1 MALVA
6 LLLALSGTCNTSFA
20 QNADVK
26 AYQRSRNEYVFTV
39 QISDHSELQTLTQI
53 VSIDKVKGSEVLCF
67 ANQKEFD
74 KLIAAGYTPTLIDN
88 RETRATFPMW
98 NGTGTYGYDS
108 YLTYEDYVNLI
119 FDYSDNY
126 DNCEL
131 IDLGETANHNIF
143 GVRINNGTSGK
154 PKVLLTGGIHGNEFI
169 TTVSMMQIIDVLL
182 NSDDNYVQEL
192 VNNLDIFILPMVNPD
207 GTYYYDD
214 ETVSG
219 ATRENYDGIDL
230 NRNFKDWVRGDH
242 PDGERYY
249 ATETQMLM
257 DLGQQYQFS
266 LAGLFH
272 SGGAV
277 VNYPWDCSTTN
288 HADRNWWE
296 YVSAQ
301 YVATARTGDS
311 TYMRS
316 ANDLGDTPAGY
327 IRGADWY
334 VVYGG
339 HQDFMNY
346 YCGCRAVTIEIY
358 QDEEIYGYGAM
369 STYAPTTASTIKG
382 IVDLNK
388 DAILEYIG
396 EALNGFKG
404 RVCDAAT
411 GNPISN
417 ATITVNNHDSN
428 GSTVK
433 TDENGYYFRPIK
445 AGTYSV
451 TYSAPF
457 YTSQTSTVTV
467 TDGQSILQNINL
479 HQDENITSINMQ
491 NGQYIV
497 KHDINFY
504 DSGGANANYSNNEN
518 YTFTFLPKDTHSYV
532 KVTFS
537 TFNTQ
542 SGSDKL
548 IIYDGRTVEDQVVG
562 TYSGTSVPSAYTS
575 TSGALTFKFTS
586 NGSNTKAGWKAVI
599 SEIADPTYSINIADG
614 ITNGMVSVSTETAYE
629 EDEIVVT
636 ATPSEGYRIDV
647 LYYVDSDNNHVNIDA
662 ETGEFTMP
670 ASDITIYASFVL
682 DIGTIDFE
690 ASATTVALDEYVYF
704 TNLTTMQF
712 GDDFCRW
719 TLEGADPETT
729 GATNPIVQYHNP
741 GTYDVTFAILDED
754 GNVLYSLTKEDY
766 ITVENAYLMHNGNT
780 TTCDTKFYDNGGANG
795 TYTASQNTVFTFYPG
810 GGERSRIQAEF
821 VSFNTEGDNWD
832 VLKVYDGTV
841 ANSSLLIGSYSGNT
855 NPGTIVATNPE
866 GALTFKFTS
875 DRANCY
881 DGWEANIT
889 CIAPNYE
896 IACAESVNGSISTD
910 LQMAFAGETINV
922 TVTPNEG
929 YNLESLY
936 YLDADNNQT
945 DIDLHMLAFAMPAK
959 NVTVYATFST
969 MATQQHDI
977 NISNGSSIADN
988 VLFYDH
994 GGPNANYSNRENYTY
1009 TFTPAVPGGFVQV
1022 EFLEFATESK
1032 YDKLTV
1038 SDGNG
1043 TIATLS
1049 GSNLPSRIISSTGSL
1064 TFKFTSDNSVNR
1076 TGWKAEVTTFVY
1088 QQYQIAVANVENGT
1102 ITADKTAAFAGETVT
1117 LTATPSD
1124 GHFFAGWNVTCGSET
1139 IQVVNNQ
1146 FIMPAGNVNVSAT
1159 FTQGYYTPAHYELI
1173 TNANDLET
1181 GCKFILATGNN
1192 GNVKAIGGQNVE
1204 VLNYGGTYYFDY
1216 FRDAVSAT
1224 AQAGEG
1230 NFANTIYLNDHQ
1242 GAAEFYL
1249 YGSTNNWSFYDED
1262 ESGYLYCYRNKNNP
1276 YTYGYDLNTIA
1287 SSSYR
1292 YWDIT
1297 FYTGGAVRIRNTK
1310 YVEDMGF
1317 ESNQFDVFSATSQK
1331 RLYLYKEVEGY
1342 WTAGERPSRDNEI
1355 TAVSEN
1361 EVNARLYPN
1370 PTTGNLTIEAEGMNH
1385 ISVFNLMGQMV
1396 YDMDVDTDNMTLDMS
1411 QFNTAGMYLVR
1422 INTANGVKTER
1433 VTVTK

>member
-39 QISDHSELQTLTQI
+39 QISDRTELQTLTQM
-53 VSIDKVKGSEVLCF
+53 VSIDKVKGNEVLCF

-74 KLIAAGYTPTLIDN
+74 RVIAAGYTPTLIDN
-88 RETRATFPMW
+88 RENRASYPMW
-98 NGTGTYGYDS
+98 DGTGTYNYDS

-119 FDYSDNY
+119 FGYADNY

-131 IDLGETANHNIF
+131 IDLGETANHNII
-143 GVRINNGTSGK
+143 GVRINNGNTVGK
-154 PKVLLTGGIHGNEFI
+154 PKVLLTGAIHGNEFI
-169 TTVSMMQIIDVLL
+169 TTVSMMQTIDILL
-182 NSDDNYVQEL
+182 NSEENYVQDL
-192 VNNLDIFILPMVNPD
+192 VDNLDIFILPMVNPD
-207 GTYYYDD
+207 GTYYTSD

-219 ATRENYDGIDL
+219 AIRYNNDGDVDI

-242 PDGERYY
+242 PDGERNY
-249 ATETQMLM
+249 AVETQMLM
-257 DLGQQYQFS
+257 DLGNQYQFT
-266 LAGLFH
+266 LAGFFH
-272 SGGAV
+272 SGGCV

-301 YVATARTGDS
+301 YVATARTGNS
-311 TYMRS
+311 EYMCS
-316 ANDLGDTPAGY
+316 ADHLGDTPAGY
-327 IRGADWY
+327 VRGADWY

-339 HQDFMNY
+339 HQDYMNY

-358 QDEEIYGYGAM
+358 QDEEIYDAM

-417 ATITVNNHDSN
+417 ATITVNSHDSN

-445 AGTYSV
+445 AGAYSV

-457 YTSQTSTVTV
+457 YTSQTTNVTV
-467 TDGQSILQNINL
+467 TDGNSILQNINL
-479 HQDENITSINMQ
+479 NMDESITSINMQ

-532 KVTFS
+532 NVTFS

-682 DIGTIDFE
+682 DIGYIDFE
-690 ASATTVALDEYVYF
+690 ASTTTAALDQYVYF

-712 GDDFCRW
+712 GDDFCQW
-719 TLEGADPETT
+719 TLEGADPGIT
-729 GATNPIVQYHNP
+729 GAIEPMVQYHTP
-741 GTYDVTFAILDED
+741 GTYDVTFSILDSNGEA
-754 GNVLYSLTKEDY
+754 LYSLTKEDY
-766 ITVENAYLMHNGNT
+766 ITVVNAYNMHNGNA
-780 TTCDTKFYDNGGANG
+780 TTCNTKFYDNGGANDS
-795 TYTASQNTVFTFYPG
+795 YTASQNTVFTFYPG
-810 GGERSRIQAEF
+810 GGERSRIQAQF
-821 VSFNTEGDNWD
+821 VSFDTEAGYDA
-832 VLKVYDGTV
+832 LKVYDGTV
-841 ANSSLLIGSYSGNT
+841 ANSSILIGTYSGNT

-896 IACAESVNGSISTD
+896 IACAESINGSISTD
-910 LQMAFAGETINV
+910 LQMAFAGETVNV
-922 TVTPNEG
+922 IVTPNEG

-969 MATQQHDI
+969 MATQHDI

-1009 TFTPAVPGGFVQV
+1009 TFTPAVEGGFVQV

-1032 YDKLTV
+1032 YDKLIV

-1043 TIATLS
+1043 TIATLN
-1049 GSNLPSRIISSTGSL
+1049 GSNLPSRIISSTGNL

-1076 TGWKAEVTTFVY
+1076 AGWKAEVTTFVY

-1102 ITADKTAAFAGETVT
+1102 ITADKTVAFAGETVT

-1124 GHFFAGWNVTCGSET
+1124 DQHFFFAGWNVTCGDET

-1146 FIMPAGNVNVSAT
+1146 FVMPEGNVNVSAN
-1159 FTQGYYTPAHYELI
+1159 FPAGYYTPSHYELV
-1173 TNANDLET
+1173 TSANDLEA
-1181 GCKFILATGNN
+1181 GCKVIIANTNTGSAYAM
-1192 GNVKAIGGQNVE
+1192 GRQIVTST
-1204 VLNYGGTYYFDY
+1204 NYGGNTYIYNY
-1216 FRDAVSAT
+1216 YRDAVSVNIVD
-1224 AQAGEG
+1224 GEG
-1230 NFANTIYLNDHQ
+1230 NDYGKHFIYDTNN
-1242 GAAEFYL
+1242 AIEFYL
-1249 YGSTNNWSFYDED
+1249 YGSTGSWSFFD
-1262 ESGYLYCYRNKNNP
+1262 ESKNGYLCCYRYKGIGGN
-1276 YTYGYDLNTIA
+1276 YVYGLNTIA
-1287 SSSYR
+1287 SSPYKN
-1292 YWDIT
+1292 WNIT
-1297 FYTGGAVRIRNTK
+1297 FYNDGQVRVRNTS
-1310 YVEDMGF
+1310 YIEDMGYG
-1317 ESNQFDVFSATSQK
+1317 NNVFDVWSSTNQK
-1331 RLYLYKEVEGY
+1331 KLYLFKEVEGY
-1342 WTAGERPSRDNEI
+1342 WTEGTPDRGDAV
-1355 TAVSEN
+1355 TAVN
-1361 EVNARLYPN
+1361 ETEFSTRLYPN